1 LQTNIHRRGREK
13 VRQERQMEVMGERK
27 REGEGER
34 ERDGIGRGTEER
46 EAVSE

>member
-1 LQTNIHRRGREK
+1 
-13 VRQERQMEVMGERK
+13 MEVMGERK

-46 EAVSE
+46 EAVRE